1 MKRILEIDTKD
12 FRGHCRHAILHSLEV
27 TPVIVGA
34 KAVLE
39 RSQIGLASKGWIPQH
54 PQELARMRRASAI
67 TLLDLMRSG
76 LVCGQV
82 GPGAV
87 TTYTLTS
94 VRTSTP
100 MYPQRSVSLRP
111 AVQAIA
117 LSACLAGC
125 TTQTLYQT
133 PRYSY
138 FVQPS
143 ALKAASAG
151 VSKVATV
158 KTPAEPVSVT
168 VLEGSKQNAIKLDLR
183 SHVMVGLASNT
194 DLAGA
199 PLKQPSSGAN
209 LVAATQSDW
218 LPQPALQDQKL
229 QQAALSLQN
238 PAAAT
243 TTYLPLKKSVYFE
256 FGKADVHADMR
267 EVVKSMLP
275 LARVAK
281 SFKVTGVTDG
291 FGDRAI
297 NESLAKSRAQ
307 AVAQALGSLGV
318 NAEHIDV
325 QACTTASCWQR
336 SAGGVVAHRLN
347 RRVDIEVMV
356 PRSIAMGLRDQ
367 FVEIENVAV
376 ARPGPEA
383 QRG

>member
-1 MKRILEIDTKD
+1 MKRIRDVEPQLLSAA
-12 FRGHCRHAILHSLEV
+12 CRQSIVQSLNLNAK
-27 TPVIVGA
+27 IVGA
-34 KAVLE
+34 QAVME
-39 RSQIGLASKGWIPQH
+39 CSQISLASKGWGYSCPSDFEQVR
-54 PQELARMRRASAI
+54 EATALS
-67 TLLDLMRSG
+67 LLNLMRSG

-94 VRTSTP
+94 SRPSTP
-100 MYPQRSVSLRP
+100 TFPQRSGALRP
-111 AVQAIA
+111 AVQVIA

-125 TTQTLYQT
+125 ATQTMYQT

-143 ALKAASAG
+143 SLKAASVEAP
-151 VSKVATV
+151 KVATV
-158 KTPAEPVSVT
+158 KTPADPISVT
-168 VLEGSKQNAIKLDLR
+168 VQDAITLEWPP
-183 SHVMVGLASNT
+183 HVTVSIASNT
-194 DLAGA
+194 AHSGA
-199 PLKQPSSGAN
+199 PLKQPSTGAN
-209 LVAATQSDW
+209 LVATTQSVG
-218 LPQPALQDQKL
+218 LSQPAQQEQKVE
-229 QQAALSLQN
+229 QAALSVQS

-243 TTYLPLKKSVYFE
+243 TSYLPLKKSVYFE
-256 FGKADVHADMR
+256 FGKSNVHADMR

-307 AVAQALGSLGV
+307 AVAQALGSFGV
-318 NAEHIDV
+318 NAERIDV

-336 SAGGVVAHRLN
+336 SAGGVIAHRLN

-367 FVEIENVAV
+367 FVDIENVV
-376 ARPGPEA
+376 LARSGPAE